1 MEETKR
7 IFSKIEDAL
16 EDFKSGRIVIVV
28 DDADRENEGD
38 FVCAA
43 QCITEDTV
51 NFMLSRGR
59 GGGWAPPGPPPFRV
73 KEVRMAALSPAGSA
87 IVPGTGSW
95 LSGVDTGNAASPGM
109 ARNFSKVSAQ
119 LFCVSVPNCPRALTD
134 DLAWLS

>member
-16 EDFKSGRIVIVV
+16 EDFKAGRIVIVV

-43 QCITEDTV
+43 QCITEDAV

-59 GGGWAPPGPPPFRV
+59 GVLCAPLAP
-73 KEVRMAALSPAGSA
+73 EVCDRLALPMM
-87 IVPGTGSW
+87 VQENT
-95 LSGVDTGNAASPGM
+95 
-109 ARNFSKVSAQ
+109 
-119 LFCVSVPNCPRALTD
+119 
-134 DLAWLS
+134 

>member
-59 GGGWAPPGPPPFRV
+59 GVLCAPLAP
-73 KEVRMAALSPAGSA
+73 EVCDRLALPLSLIHISRTPYGRADAAH
-87 IVPGTGSW
+87 T
-95 LSGVDTGNAASPGM
+95 
-109 ARNFSKVSAQ
+109 
-119 LFCVSVPNCPRALTD
+119 NCPALKLD
-134 DLAWLS
+134 RLQHQAAGERCRLWYFSSFSWAMH

>member
-43 QCITEDTV
+43 QCITEAAV
-51 NFMLSRGR
+51 GCF
-59 GGGWAPPGPPPFRV
+59 APP
-73 KEVRMAALSPAGSA
+73 
-87 IVPGTGSW
+87 W
-95 LSGVDTGNAASPGM
+95 H
-109 ARNFSKVSAQ
+109 
-119 LFCVSVPNCPRALTD
+119 PRFAT
-134 DLAWLS
+134 AWHCR

>member
-43 QCITEDTV
+43 QCITKDTV
-51 NFMLSRGR
+51 NFI
-59 GGGWAPPGPPPFRV
+59 
-73 KEVRMAALSPAGSA
+73 AAVGCFALP
-87 IVPGTGSW
+87 W
-95 LSGVDTGNAASPGM
+95 H
-109 ARNFSKVSAQ
+109 
-119 LFCVSVPNCPRALTD
+119 PRFAT
-134 DLAWLS
+134 AWHCR